1 MPNESKKQAGATR
14 AGQDSTCKEIK
25 EKVRQLEKENAV
37 LKYRIDE
44 LEKYTK
50 DRI

>member
-1 MPNESKKQAGATR
+1 MPSESKKQTGANR

-25 EKVRQLEKENAV
+25 EKVRKLEEENAE
-37 LKYRIDE
+37 LKYRIDN
-44 LEKYTK
+44 LERYTK